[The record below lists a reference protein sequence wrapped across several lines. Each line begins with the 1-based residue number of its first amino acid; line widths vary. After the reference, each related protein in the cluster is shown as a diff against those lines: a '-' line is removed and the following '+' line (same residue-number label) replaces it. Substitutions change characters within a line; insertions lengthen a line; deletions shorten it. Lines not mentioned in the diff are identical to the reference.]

1 MVLRGRK
8 SEQAALAGLLGAAR
22 AGRSGALVVVGEA
35 GIGKSALLDAA
46 VEEARG
52 LRVARV
58 AGVESEMEL
67 PFAALQRLCGPVL
80 DHLDRLP
87 VPQRAALEVTFGLR
101 GGPAPEPFF
110 VGLAVLTL
118 LAEVAAEKPLLC
130 VVDDAQWLDQS
141 SAQTLAFVAR
151 RLHAESVA
159 MIFAKRESDSL
170 GQLPE
175 LPLGGLSEKDA
186 RELLESVV
194 RWPLDA
200 DVRGALLAEAR
211 GNPLALLELPL
222 GWSPAGMAGGF
233 GLARGHGRLEE
244 SFLRRIDE
252 LDADARLLLLLAAA
266 DPVGDSFLLRR
277 AAAHLGLGPEAGDP
291 LHAAGLMRIGS
302 RVVFRHTLV
311 RSAVYGAASSANRR
325 RVHAALAEA
334 TSREADPDRHAWH
347 RAYAT
352 AGTDETVAA
361 ELAASADR
369 AQARGGLAAA
379 AAFLQRAAEL
389 TADPGVRADRELA
402 AARAKYRAGAPDAA
416 AALLAG
422 AGMGPGDELRGAMIG
437 LLRGQMAFAS
447 ATRSAEAPGLLVDTA
462 RRLEPLDPGLARQT
476 YLEAFAGAVF
486 VGRLATDTGLAE
498 VATAALKTSAQGEPG
513 PRDLLLDGLATL
525 YTDGFEAGTDLIR
538 RSLAGF
544 REGVAAQDA
553 IHLVY
558 VVSHA
563 AHTVWDDDAW
573 QDLTMRHLRNARA
586 TGALAGL
593 PFILYQRLALHLH
606 QGEIAAAA
614 ALVDEVDAIG
624 TATGDVQP
632 PIAALAVAAWRG
644 REEVVSALIG
654 EVTDVL
660 TERGQ
665 GAVLTAMHMFGAV
678 LNNGL
683 GRYAEAQAA
692 AERATAYRLEA
703 GFADWALVE
712 LVDAAVRNGDRDAAT
727 RAFARLTARTGPSG
741 TDWGLGV
748 EARSRALLT
757 DGAGA
762 EPLYREAVE
771 RLARCRAAFML
782 ARTHLVYGEWL
793 RRAGRNGDA
802 RDQLRA
808 AYDMFS
814 SFGAEAYAD
823 RAGRELAATG
833 APIQARV
840 VPAPTELTP
849 QERQIARRARDG
861 QSNTEIGAE
870 LFLSSRTVEW
880 HLRKV
885 FTKLTISNRREL
897 RTALRD

>member
-1 MVLRGRK
+1 MRGRNR
-8 SEQAALAGLLGAAR
+8 EQAALSGLVQAAR
-22 AGRSGALVVVGEA
+22 GGRSGALVVLGEA

-46 VEEARG
+46 VANTRD

-58 AGVESEMEL
+58 SGVEAEMEL

-87 VPQRAALEVTFGLR
+87 GPQRDALQVTFGLR
-101 GGPAPEPFF
+101 AGPAPEPFF

-118 LAEVAAEKPLLC
+118 LAEVATERPLVC
-130 VVDDAQWLDQS
+130 VIDDAQWLDQA

-151 RLHAESVA
+151 RLLAESVV
-159 MIFAKRESDSL
+159 MIFAIREQTDSL
-170 GQLPE
+170 GKLPE
-175 LPLGGLSEKDA
+175 LRITGLAEKDA

-194 RWPLDA
+194 RWPVDA

-222 GWSPAGMAGGF
+222 SWSPARLAGGF
-233 GLARGHGRLEE
+233 GLARGHGRIEE

-252 LDADARLLLLLAAA
+252 LSADARLLLLLAAA
-266 DPVGDSFLLRR
+266 DPVGDPFLLRR
-277 AAAHLGLGPEAGDP
+277 AAANLGLGSEAGDP
-291 LHAAGLMRIGS
+291 LHAAGLLRIGS

-334 TSREADPDRHAWH
+334 TAREADPDRHAWH

-379 AAFLQRAAEL
+379 AAFLERSAEL

-422 AGMGPGDELRGAMIG
+422 ADLGPADELRGAMIS

-447 ATRSAEAPGLLVDTA
+447 ATRSAESPGLLVDTA
-462 RRLEPLDPGLARQT
+462 RRLDPLDPDLARQT

-486 VGRLATDTGLAE
+486 VGRFATATGLAE
-498 VATAALKTSAQGEPG
+498 VATAALKTSAEGPPG
-513 PRDLLLDGLATL
+513 PRDLLLDGLARL

-538 RSLAGF
+538 RALADF
-544 REGVAAQDA
+544 RQGVAAQDA

-563 AHTVWDDDAW
+563 AHTVWDDEAW
-573 QDLTMRHLRNARA
+573 QELTMRHLRNARA

-606 QGEIAAAA
+606 QGELAQAA
-614 ALVDEVDAIG
+614 ALVDEVDAVG
-624 TATGDVQP
+624 AATGDGQP
-632 PIAALAVAAWRG
+632 PIAALAVAAYRG
-644 REEVVSALIG
+644 QEPAVSALLD
-654 EVTDVL
+654 EVTDTL

-665 GAVLTAMHMFGAV
+665 GAVLTAMHLFGAV
-678 LNNGL
+678 LHNGL
-683 GRYAEAQAA
+683 GHYAQAQAA
-692 AERATAYRLEA
+692 AEQATTYQLEA
-703 GFADWALVE
+703 GFAGWALVE
-712 LVDAAVRNGDRDAAT
+712 LVDAAVRNGDRAAAT
-727 RAFARLTARTGPSG
+727 RAFARLAARTGPSG
-741 TDWGLGV
+741 SDWGLGV

-757 DGAGA
+757 EGAPA

-771 RLARCRAAFML
+771 RLGRCRAAFML

-802 RDQLRA
+802 REQLRT

-814 SFGAEAYAD
+814 SFGAEAYTE

-840 VPAPTELTP
+840 VATPTELTP

-870 LFLSSRTVEW
+870 LFLSGRTVEW

-885 FTKLTISNRREL
+885 FTKLAISNRREL